1 MKENCNQNDIAV
13 PSVQLSE
20 SLATIRASLTVHA
33 GPLPPPETVE
43 RYEMVLPG
51 AFDRIL
57 TMAENDQRDK
67 FEHNRELLTVYAHD
81 NRSNWKFAHCGQVF
95 GFATAVIFFSLLG
108 YSMWIEN
115 EVMFGILFAAGAF
128 AGLAQ
133 LVRSYQSKGENTSS
147 TDVATRR

>member
-1 MKENCNQNDIAV
+1 MNEDRNQNDITV
-13 PSVQLSE
+13 PSTQLSD
-20 SLATIRASLTVHA
+20 SLATIRASLTVHS

-43 RYEMVLPG
+43 RYELVMPG

-67 FEHNRELLTVYAHD
+67 FEHNKQFLTVYERD
-81 NRSNWKFAHCGQVF
+81 NRSNWLFAQCGQIF
-95 GFATAVIFFSLLG
+95 GFATVVIFFSLLG

-115 EVMFGILFAAGAF
+115 ITMFGLLFGAGAF

-133 LVRSYQSKGENTSS
+133 LVRSFQK
-147 TDVATRR
+147 

>member
-1 MKENCNQNDIAV
+1 MNKNCNQNDVTV
-13 PSVQLSE
+13 PSTQLSD
-20 SLATIRASLTVHA
+20 SLATIRASLTLHA

-43 RYEMVLPG
+43 RYESVLPG

-67 FEHNRELLTVYAHD
+67 FEHNRKFLTVYEHD
-81 NRSNWKFAHCGQVF
+81 NRSNWKFAHSGQIF
-95 GFATAVIFFSLLG
+95 GFATVVIFFSLLG

-115 EVMFGILFAAGAF
+115 ITMFGLLFGAGAF

-133 LVRSYQSKGENTSS
+133 LVRSYQSKGENTTS
-147 TDVATRR
+147 TDVATRQ